1 VSGLFL
7 VSCVGEPLKPDVRW
21 LPLGVDMTKV
31 GVAVFLVLLGNATIA
46 EAQSKKPFTLD
57 FQSGRLLRVKWI
69 SNHDPGWWKNEFYQL
84 SKELLKSYKLEDFKR
99 MANQRN
105 PIVRAMGLLCLA
117 QADRDESIL
126 ILLSHWNDAEEVYL
140 HQGCIVS
147 RITVGEFAQRLL
159 MNPHFLD
166 P

>member
-1 VSGLFL
+1 
-7 VSCVGEPLKPDVRW
+7 
-21 LPLGVDMTKV
+21 MTKV
-31 GVAVFLVLLGNATIA
+31 VVAVFLVLLGNATIA

-69 SNHDPGWWKNEFYQL
+69 SNHDPGFGGSNEFYRL

-117 QADRDESIL
+117 QADSGESML
-126 ILLSHWNDAEEVYL
+126 ILLSHWNDVEEVYL
-140 HQGCIVS
+140 HQGCFVS
-147 RITVGEFAQRLL
+147 RITVGEFAQRLI